1 MAVFFFNLLK
11 SFVQLAYFCKRSED
25 DYNWIVFSF
34 FFPCYFGSKGQRKRK
49 TYNFCLAITSN
60 YFLYIT
66 SQSFLSSHLQK
77 GLETNLN
84 SNWLDFQ
91 DSSTF
96 LNHYTLFPVSVGINR
111 HLINFQW
118 KELKKIS
125 CSHLHHS
132 QSIDSMEC
140 LSIFLH
146 DLSCLCI
153 LGVRT
158 LFFSAMLLSLLIY
171 KVQLAKLCGITQHI
185 VPVVR
190 RKKLGSTGLMLSG
203 SSKFFDL
210 HPTVW
215 SHEVT
220 IAFKTVTI

>member
-1 MAVFFFNLLK
+1 
-11 SFVQLAYFCKRSED
+11 
-25 DYNWIVFSF
+25 
-34 FFPCYFGSKGQRKRK
+34 
-49 TYNFCLAITSN
+49 
-60 YFLYIT
+60 
-66 SQSFLSSHLQK
+66 
-77 GLETNLN
+77 
-84 SNWLDFQ
+84 
-91 DSSTF
+91 
-96 LNHYTLFPVSVGINR
+96 
-111 HLINFQW
+111 
-118 KELKKIS
+118 
-125 CSHLHHS
+125 
-132 QSIDSMEC
+132 MEC

-146 DLSCLCI
+146 YLSCLCI

-220 IAFKTVTI
+220 IAFKTVTIWERRYLSGTRRFTHQQFYNSAWFQNYHALLAAYKPIVLDWLLVHAVPLPPDSYKSYKRYIGSTISSLTFFFFFDTFHLAWLLLLLDALLS